1 MKRTQHAPLI
11 YSGFLAAAVAS
22 LALSASAA
30 GPTTEIKTEY
40 LMTLTAQLDAPQV
53 INDKLFIYNVP
64 SGTIEGP
71 KIKGKIIPPG
81 ADWLAVMPSGNYR
94 LDVRLT
100 LVTDDNQYIYMTY
113 NGVIK
118 ANPAADKKF
127 EEGKEVV
134 KGSETYFITAPTFH
148 TASPKYAWL
157 NDIQAV
163 GKNVESKGGAG
174 SYVKY
179 DIFIV
184 K

>member
-1 MKRTQHAPLI
+1 MLRSIVKLVMTCVLFTLGWSAP
-11 YSGFLAAAVAS
+11 AVQAQ
-22 LALSASAA
+22 
-30 GPTTEIKTEY
+30 TTSIKSEY
-40 LMTLTAQLDAPQV
+40 IMTLTAQLDAPQV

-64 SGTIEGP
+64 SGSVAGP
-71 KIKGKIIPPG
+71 KIKGKVIQPT
-81 ADWLAVMPSGNYR
+81 ADWLALMPSGILR

-100 LVTDDNQYIYMTY
+100 ILTDDNQYVYMTY

-118 ANPAADKKF
+118 PNEAADKKF

-134 KGSETYFITAPTFH
+134 KTDEQYFITAPTFQ

-163 GKNVESKGGAG
+163 GKMIEVKGGTG

-179 DIFIV
+179 DIFAIR
-184 K
+184 